1 MNKIPLE
8 EDRTIINWRIFPIG
22 ALVTLVLAYL
32 LDKWLFIQMRSQRSN
47 PSSTWIQDPLFL
59 WTVVSG
65 LVLFAAWLGL
75 SWIAL
80 TRSQRSLPISIIILI
95 VGLLIYIYPFLQM
108 IFTWLPMLF
117 FTVRTPLSYSGL
129 YIAILSIL
137 QLLIKQPNRTVS

>member
-8 EDRTIINWRIFPIG
+8 EDRTIINWIIFPIG
-22 ALVTLVLAYL
+22 ALVTLFLAYM
-32 LDKWLFIQMRSQRSN
+32 LDKWLFIQMRFQRSN

-117 FTVRTPLSYSGL
+117 FAVRTPLSYSGL

-137 QLLIKQPNRTVS
+137 QLLIKQPNRTVR

>member
-8 EDRTIINWRIFPIG
+8 EDRTIINWIIFPIG
-22 ALVTLVLAYL
+22 ALVTLFLAYM
-32 LDKWLFIQMRSQRSN
+32 LDKWLFIQMRFQRSN

-80 TRSQRSLPISIIILI
+80 TRSQRPLPISIIILI
-95 VGLLIYIYPFLQM
+95 VGLLIYISPFLQM

>member
-8 EDRTIINWRIFPIG
+8 EDRTIINWIIFPIG
-22 ALVTLVLAYL
+22 ALVTLFLAYM
-32 LDKWLFIQMRSQRSN
+32 LDKWLFIQMRFQRSN

-95 VGLLIYIYPFLQM
+95 VGLLIYISPFLQM